1 MGGWGNAPL
10 LFDSGRG
17 GAPLAA
23 RRRLVLLLLAFVVL
37 VPFETCIGAVT
48 AGGYGR
54 VSSGGGGRAAAA
66 GDGAA
71 AGGAAVPGSGGTGL
85 ALPPIPPPPNGPLL
99 SGGKPVVGKSDFL
112 GANGLACTDPVP
124 DDPGS
129 DEARVAVVVVAV
141 IP

>member
-85 ALPPIPPPPNGPLL
+85 LLPNGPLL
-99 SGGKPVVGKSDFL
+99 SGGKPVVGKSDFF

>member
-1 MGGWGNAPL
+1 MGGRGNAPL

-54 VSSGGGGRAAAA
+54 VSSGGGGRTAAA

-85 ALPPIPPPPNGPLL
+85 ALPPGPLL